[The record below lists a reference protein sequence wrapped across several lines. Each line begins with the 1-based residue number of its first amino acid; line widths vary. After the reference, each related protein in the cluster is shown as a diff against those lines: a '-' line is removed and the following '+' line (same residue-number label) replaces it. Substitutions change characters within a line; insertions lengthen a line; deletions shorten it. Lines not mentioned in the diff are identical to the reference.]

1 MPDSPVEPRPEAG
14 DGHVRTDVGHAAVVA
29 AGQAIANSEGAAAS
43 PDMGAGVATSG
54 TQRPVRAGVFAD
66 AASASAAVD
75 GLLAAGFTV
84 EHISVVCSDPGVAA
98 RFSRYTHDA
107 PAGATTAASAG
118 AGAVVGGIAAG
129 IAAVS
134 VVLATGGLAILA
146 VGSLFAGAGAV
157 AGSFVGAMLSRGVE
171 HEVANYY
178 DQALAA
184 GDILVAAEVAPG
196 DDMALLDRAG
206 EVLRAAGA
214 RPLSLPQG

>member
-1 MPDSPVEPRPEAG
+1 MRKSPSDLDNSVDTDAG
-14 DGHVRTDVGHAAVVA
+14 
-29 AGQAIANSEGAAAS
+29 I
-43 PDMGAGVATSG
+43 ATSG

-66 AASASAAVD
+66 VASATAAVD
-75 GLLAAGFTV
+75 GLLAAGLRV
-84 EHISVVCSDPGVAA
+84 EHISVICSDATKAA
-98 RFSRYTHDA
+98 HFSRYAHDA
-107 PAGATTAASAG
+107 PAGATTASSAG

-129 IAAVS
+129 LVAVS
-134 VVLATGGLAILA
+134 VVLATGGLAIVA

-196 DDMALLDRAG
+196 DDMALLDRAAD
-206 EVLRAAGA
+206 VLRDAGA
-214 RPLSLPQG
+214 RPLALPQG